1 MNAAA
6 GFAAACVWSIMV
18 LSAWTATAVS
28 VDLPYA
34 VHSEKQAQLFALTA
48 GEQDFGKAALSWSE
62 NSLILEVTVKDE
74 TPVSLADAGVGITE
88 AYRADSVEFWI
99 NRHQF
104 VAVETS
110 AGGGLWD
117 YLYDM
122 QIEKAKV
129 TRQTIPGGYRMRVEA
144 PWAALGLAPSSG
156 MNFQFAMQINDRQ
169 RLKTDK
175 GWKDSVRQTLFP
187 VGAVWD
193 RPSTYGTVFLAS
205 TDPGKTSAAAP
216 APFAAL
222 EIRTYAYRRAADAV
236 VKRLPPFVDSAIR
249 LVCRRADGT
258 VMSDNP
264 VPSGAGTMLMELAW
278 DEKNS
283 GMFTAEL
290 WLVSGEKRFGPVS
303 EPYFC
308 SGAATIAEYRSNRK
322 APADLA
328 SFWQKKL
335 AAMREVPMQAE
346 VETMPSAR
354 PDVIVEKIK
363 LRNHR
368 GNPMQ
373 VIVTRKK
380 SDEGKR
386 AAHLNVYP
394 PMRDDKPEWPRQG
407 SLGLTFCGSL
417 QGACRLPG
425 QEHDEELWANS
436 ENLDECYWLDVVLDG
451 VRAMDYVATRSD
463 SNGQIVV
470 SGGSRG
476 GWYTLALAAVA
487 PDRVALARFTSPCY
501 SDVTMNR
508 QLGYGSAATEIYKRF
523 ECDRV
528 KTGGRVFANFQ
539 YFDPL
544 FLAEMI
550 RTPVVFSAGLQD
562 NICSA
567 IGMTAAANRM
577 PKEFCTFILDSEG
590 HHGGS
595 PWMGPIIRSAEQGV
609 MKHK

>member
-1 MNAAA
+1 MTCYILLLSTCLVSA
-6 GFAAACVWSIMV
+6 GA
-18 LSAWTATAVS
+18 

-34 VHSEKQAQLFALTA
+34 VQPANQAQLFALTD

-62 NSLILEVTVKDE
+62 NALILEVTVKDE
-74 TPVSLADAGVGITE
+74 TPVSLADAGVGIAE

-104 VAVETS
+104 VALETS
-110 AGGGLWD
+110 SGGGLWD
-117 YLYDM
+117 YLYGM
-122 QIEKAKV
+122 QIEKANVKLQSV
-129 TRQTIPGGYRMRVEA
+129 PGGYTLRVEA
-144 PWAALGLAPSSG
+144 PWAALGLSPNSG
-156 MNFQFAMQINDRQ
+156 LNFQFTLQINDRQ
-169 RLKTDK
+169 RLQTDK

-193 RPSTYGTVFLAS
+193 RPSTYGTVFLSGTA
-205 TDPGKTSAAAP
+205 PGKTSAAVP
-216 APFAAL
+216 TPFSAL
-222 EIRTYAYRRAADAV
+222 DIRTYAYRRAAEAV
-236 VKRLPPFVDSAIR
+236 VRRLPPFAESALR

-264 VPSGAGTMLMELAW
+264 VPSGEGTMLMELAW
-278 DEKNS
+278 DEKNA
-283 GMFTAEL
+283 GMCTAEI
-290 WLVSGEKRFGPVS
+290 WLTAGEKRYGPIS

-308 SGAATIAEYRSNRK
+308 SGAATVAEYRSDRK
-322 APADLA
+322 APADFA
-328 SFWQKKL
+328 SFWQRKL

-354 PDVIVEKIK
+354 ADVIVEKIK

-380 SDEGKR
+380 GDEGR
-386 AAHLNVYP
+386 RPAHFNVYP
-394 PMRDDKPEWPRQG
+394 PMRDEKPEWPRQG
-407 SLGLTFCGSL
+407 FLGITFCGSL
-417 QGACRLPG
+417 QGPCRLPG
-425 QEHDEELWANS
+425 QEQDEDLWARS
-436 ENLDECYWLDVVLDG
+436 EKLDECYWLDVVLDG
-451 VRAMDYVATRSD
+451 VRAMDYVATRPD
-463 SNGQIVV
+463 SNGQVIV

-476 GWYTLALAAVA
+476 GWYALALAAVA

-508 QLGYGSAATEIYKRF
+508 QLGYGSAATEIFMRF
-523 ECDRV
+523 ERDRV

-544 FLAEMI
+544 FLSEMI

-567 IGMTAAANRM
+567 IGMSAAANRM
-577 PKEFCTFILDSEG
+577 PKEFCTYILDSEG

-595 PWMGPIIRSAEQGV
+595 PWMGPIIRSAQCQLRF
-609 MKHK
+609 KLP